1 MRYIVVGAGAVG
13 GTIGARLA
21 QHGADVVLVARGRH
35 LEVLQREG
43 LRLVTASG
51 SRTVRVPA
59 VDTPAA
65 LGELQR
71 DDVIVCAVK
80 SHDTAAVVEQWAGAS
95 VAGNTTAAETLP
107 IVCAQNGVT
116 NERTALQLFQRVYG
130 LCVWLPALHLE
141 PGVVVSRAAPLSG
154 ILTISRYPH
163 GIDTVAERIAADL
176 SRSDFDAPIVSD
188 VMRWKYGKLVV
199 NLGNA
204 VQALLGEQA
213 SSSAA
218 DELVRA
224 CQAEGRAVLDA
235 AAIAYT
241 TDTERRA
248 VEGDRMRVQ
257 PIVGVSGGSSTWQSL
272 ARESGTSEVD
282 YLNGE
287 IVLLGRLHGV
297 PTPVNT
303 MLQRTVAQFARQRR
317 QPGAITADELKA
329 LLPQPF
335 PKSTP
340 PEHKS

>member
-13 GTIGARLA
+13 GTIGGRLA
-21 QHGADVVLVARGRH
+21 QHGADVVLVGRGRH
-35 LEVLQREG
+35 LEALQRHG
-43 LRLVTASG
+43 LRLVTAAG
-51 SRTVRVPA
+51 SYTLPVPA
-59 VDTPAA
+59 VDSPAA
-65 LGELQR
+65 LGELRR

-80 SHDTAAVVEQWAGAS
+80 SHDTAAVVEQWAGVP
-95 VAGNTTAAETLP
+95 VAGNTTAGETLP
-107 IVCAQNGVT
+107 IVCAQNGVA
-116 NERTALQLFQRVYG
+116 NERTALRLFQRVYG

-176 SRSDFDAPIVSD
+176 SRSDFDAPVVSD

-204 VQALLGEQA
+204 VQALLGEHD

-218 DELVRA
+218 ELVRA

-241 TDTERRA
+241 TDAERRA
-248 VEGDRMRVQ
+248 VEGDRMRVR
-257 PIVGVSGGSSTWQSL
+257 PIAGVTGGSSTWQSL

-303 MLQRTVAQFARQRR
+303 MLQRTVARFARQHRR
-317 QPGAITADELKA
+317 PGSITADELKA

-335 PKSTP
+335 PIPSP
-340 PEHKS
+340 P